1 MSQYFAT
8 YNPAGVFTTS
18 TITDYIGFDDTGEQ
32 TGKIVTQSYSTR
44 TITFTKEAYMAW
56 QQGGAKPPCCNTC
69 QLKAGTIEFFWWPDL
84 AQTTTTTSDPV
95 TSPTSNVTALVT
107 ATGKDGF
114 VFTSPTVYM
123 AFSSLYAKN
132 FCGTVG
138 EIWENTTIGFHPSE
152 ISTIN
157 EYSYTYYSYFTTTER
172 GSTITGVA
180 GAKGTRLPP
189 SPLKYADLAQN
200 CSTISGYVYFEN
212 NPQNDIGG
220 GWEHDPCHPVLA
232 IPKALLNMQQAW
244 QDAQCTVLD
253 GYGAYDPPIALTPAT
268 AAAQPSLP
276 PQPGK
281 TDTHTGAPV
290 TTTHAALPD
299 SQPTTLPNQES
310 VPGNSLSETTWTIG
324 RPTPETP
331 IIQPSQS
338 GLDTRSAA
346 GTETETRQFKPHV
359 EASGTALSSIGRT
372 LQNVGAGQQQPVQTT
387 VEVFTI
393 IEVTINPAGTTS
405 VLTRTTEAI
414 LQPAR
419 TVVQATTDRGGF
431 VTMKTI
437 IEAETG
443 HPGQQ
448 SGNGGTVYTIL
459 HETALADGR
468 TTLIPSVVLLGGP
481 SLAQLEES
489 GVDAVV
495 PIITAGGNVYT
506 ADSNYAY
513 DIGGTMLKPG
523 GTVTVD
529 GTTIQLG
536 IDGTTAT
543 INGQNVTLAKVTASG
558 NPDTTIAVGSD
569 ILSGDATGGFVVAP
583 GTTLSIGGSSV
594 TLSGTAYAL
603 KTNSAGET
611 LLIAGPIDASSTVGN
626 VADYIMSVIGQ
637 TDSRND
643 ANARATASTTRD
655 EGSTAT
661 REAET
666 TSTVSSG
673 ATTMI
678 NKGWLS
684 SWCFAII
691 LALRASI

>member
-1 MSQYFAT
+1 MTQYFAT
-8 YNPAGVFTTS
+8 YNPTGVFTTS

-84 AQTTTTTSDPV
+84 AQSTTTTSDQV
-95 TSPTSNVTALVT
+95 TSPTSNVTGPVT
-107 ATGKDGF
+107 ALGKDGF

-138 EIWENTTIGFHPSE
+138 EIWENTTIGFHPSD

-157 EYSYTYYSYFTTTER
+157 EYSYTYSSYFTTTEG
-172 GSTITGVA
+172 GSTITGLA
-180 GAKGTRLPP
+180 DAKGTRLPP

-268 AAAQPSLP
+268 AAATPTLP

-281 TDTHTGAPV
+281 TDTHTEAPV
-290 TTTHAALPD
+290 TTTPTALPD
-299 SQPTTLPNQES
+299 SQPTNLPNQGTVS
-310 VPGNSLSETTWTIG
+310 GNEPSETTWTIG
-324 RPTPETP
+324 PPTPETP
-331 IIQPSQS
+331 ITQPAQS
-338 GLDTRSAA
+338 ELDTPSAL
-346 GTETETRQFKPHV
+346 GTETETRKFKPHV
-359 EASGTALSSIGRT
+359 EASGTALSSIRRT
-372 LQNVGAGQQQPVQTT
+372 LQNVGLAQQQPVQTA

-393 IEVTINPAGTTS
+393 IEVQVNPAGTTT
-405 VLTRTTEAI
+405 VLTRTTEAV

-419 TVVQATTDRGGF
+419 TVVQATADRGGF

-437 IEAETG
+437 IEAEKG
-443 HPGQQ
+443 KPGQQ
-448 SGNGGTVYTIL
+448 VGNDGTVYTIL
-459 HETALADGR
+459 HESTLADGR
-468 TTLIPSVVLLGGP
+468 TTVFPSVALLGGANP
-481 SLAQLEES
+481 AQLEES
-489 GVDAVV
+489 GAHVAV

-506 ADSNYAY
+506 ANSNHAF
-513 DIGGTMLKPG
+513 DIDGTILKPG

-529 GTTIQLG
+529 GTTLQLG

-543 INGQNVTLAKVTASG
+543 INGQIVPLARITASG
-558 NPDTTIAVGSD
+558 GPDTTITIGSD
-569 ILSGDATGGFVVAP
+569 ILTGDGTSGFVVAP

-594 TLSGTAYAL
+594 TISGTAYAL

-611 LLIAGPIDASSTVGN
+611 LLIAGPRDASSTAGN
-626 VADYIMSVIGQ
+626 VANYIMSVIGE
-637 TDSRND
+637 TNSRND
-643 ANARATASTTRD
+643 ANARATTSTTRN

-673 ATTMI
+673 TTTMI
-678 NKGWLS
+678 NKKWS
-684 SWCFAII
+684 SLWCSII
-691 LALRASI
+691 VSAVIGSI